1 MPHPSTCVNYLNH
14 PHARRLP
21 AGCPHARKSNPTAAR
36 NAVFRKSEGQRSL
49 SNRNQWASTLSEL
62 AGSVTRC
69 CRSKSEPSK
78 HYIPTDSVT
87 RCCRSKSEPSKHY
100 IPTDSSQRSAL
111 HIHYIYIY
119 HGWMFSS
126 IFAKSI
132 DPSTSPIAKRWCR
145 TVEPR
150 NQYTDYMFQDTAQ
163 ELMWR
168 VLRRNGMLETHSFVQ
183 KLS

>member
-119 HGWMFSS
+119 IYIYISWLDVFKHLCQEYR
-126 IFAKSI
+126 
-132 DPSTSPIAKRWCR
+132 PIYVSYCKAL
-145 TVEPR
+145 V
-150 NQYTDYMFQDTAQ
+150 
-163 ELMWR
+163 
-168 VLRRNGMLETHSFVQ
+168 
-183 KLS
+183 